1 MTEQAIKC
9 PSCGSDI
16 PLTETLANQA
26 KESVRKEFEA
36 LSAARDSELKKREE
50 DLERRRVEI
59 DAAKRDVASM
69 VEKRLASE
77 KLRLSQDAERK
88 AREAVLVEL
97 NDLNAEK
104 AEKDK
109 LLAVAREAEL
119 EQRKKARDLEE
130 RNKTLEL
137 DMARKMD
144 AERERIKA
152 AAFDAFSEEHRL
164 KDLEKDKQ
172 LGDMRK
178 TIDELKRKSEQGS
191 MQTQGEVL
199 ELDLESMLKAR
210 FPVDAI
216 EPVQKGIRGAD
227 ILHRVYTRGGT
238 VCGTIAWESK
248 RTKAWS
254 DEWIAKLKDDQREVR
269 ADIAV
274 IVTEA
279 MPKGIDTFALVEG
292 VWVTSVALAGPL
304 AEALRVN
311 LMQLSSSRLASVGKN
326 EKMEAIYN
334 YLTGPEFRHK
344 VEAIAE
350 AFKAMKDDLE
360 QEKRAMMR
368 IWAKREK
375 QIERVVMNTVRMYGD
390 VQGIAMLPDIKSLE
404 LGSGAF
410 EAGGDDG
417 ADLFSGSDNNQKTGG

>member
-1 MTEQAIKC
+1 MTEEIIKC
-9 PSCGSDI
+9 PSCGSNI
-16 PLTETLANQA
+16 PLNETLANQA
-26 KESVRKEFEA
+26 KESARKEFEA
-36 LSAARDSELKKREE
+36 RGREKDNEIKKREE
-50 DLERRRVEI
+50 ALERARQEI
-59 DAAKRDVASM
+59 EASQRALSET
-69 VEKRLASE
+69 VEKRLVSE
-77 KLRLSQDAERK
+77 KLRLSLEAEKK

-97 NDLNAEK
+97 SDLNAEK

-109 LLAVAREAEL
+109 LLAVARDAEL

-137 DMARKMD
+137 DMARKLD
-144 AERERIKA
+144 EERERIKA
-152 AAFDAFSEEHRL
+152 AAFDTFSEEHRL

-216 EPVQKGIRGAD
+216 EPVPKGRRGAD

-238 VCGTIAWESK
+238 ICGTIIWEFKS
-248 RTKAWS
+248 TKAWS
-254 DEWIAKLKDDQREVR
+254 DDWIAKLKDDQREER

-274 IVTEA
+274 IVTGT
-279 MPKGIDTFALVEG
+279 MPKGVAAFALVEG
-292 VWVTSVALAGPL
+292 VWVTSIALAGPL

-311 LMQLSSSRLASVGKN
+311 LIQLSSSRLASVGKN

-334 YLTGPEFRHK
+334 YLTGPEFRQK

-350 AFKAMKDDLE
+350 AFTAMKDDLE
-360 QEKRAMMR
+360 HEKRAMTK
-368 IWAKREK
+368 IWAKRDK
-375 QIERVVMNTVRMYGD
+375 QIERVVTNTLRMYGD

-404 LGSGAF
+404 LGAGAVDS
-410 EAGGDDG
+410 ESEDG
-417 ADLFSGSDNNQKTGG
+417 TGLF

>member
-9 PSCGSDI
+9 PSCGSNI

-36 LSAARDSELKKREE
+36 LAAARDNEIKRREE
-50 DLERRRVEI
+50 ELDRRRDEI
-59 DAAKRDVASM
+59 EASKRAVAEI
-69 VEKRLASE
+69 VEKRLSSE
-77 KLRLSQDAERK
+77 KLRLSQEAEKK
-88 AREAVLVEL
+88 ARETVIVEL
-97 NDLNAEK
+97 NDLKAEK
-104 AEKDK
+104 AEKDR
-109 LLAVAREAEL
+109 LLSIARDAEL
-119 EQRKKARDLEE
+119 EHRKKSRELEE
-130 RNKTLEL
+130 RQRTLEL
-137 DMARKMD
+137 EMTRKID

-172 LGDMRK
+172 LSDLRK
-178 TIDELKRKSEQGS
+178 DISEWKRKSEQGS

-199 ELDLESMLKAR
+199 ELDIEAMLKAR
-210 FPVDAI
+210 FPVDSI

-238 VCGTIAWESK
+238 ICGTIAWESK
-248 RTKAWS
+248 HTKAWS
-254 DEWIAKLKDDQREVR
+254 DEWISKLKDDQREVR

-279 MPKGIDTFALVEG
+279 MPKGIDTFALIEG

-326 EKMEAIYN
+326 EKMEAIYS

-360 QEKRAMMR
+360 QEKRAMTR

-404 LGSGAF
+404 LGAGSAGA
-410 EAGGDDG
+410 EGDDG
-417 ADLFSGSDNNQKTGG
+417 MELFSGTDNNQKTGG